1 VENTQLT
8 TFVETTRDDA
18 MQSVYDAL
26 TFVNYVEVLDGKI
39 TLGGGFFNPNYPT
52 LDADLALLDQW
63 RGQQCSTINTIE
75 IERVE
80 EALPRAWVPSGT
92 NAWWQMALS
101 EPTAIGLVQ
110 IEAPMVRAD
119 SNPTATR
126 PEEGSFTQ
134 DSGGYDCRSSW
145 LFKSNRCLAG
155 RTSALTRYPT
165 AASIGRMTVAQ
176 AKALDNWYWPAKGIA
191 TRPNRYMLDAAGLSG
206 GGREQGQF
214 SASKNEGLIVGVS
227 NVECKQDTC
236 EITDATRCDVV
247 TVVQKC
253 RSSQN
258 DYWSLCPVTV
268 DCKGKSGK
276 YVYIQ
281 LPGMDRVFSV
291 TTVRI
296 NRAEPAATDNEFV
309 CYPVQARALVE
320 ASDTEYVTS
329 ADPENEIFY
338 SSCLQREKVIEW
350 RPLAKEPV
358 NREDKWVYNGQCLTC
373 ASFQKAST
381 DYNDTLS
388 AVNRFEFTDV
398 CADCDGTWD
407 SLNPTESR
415 TDAPTTQAPSLPIGQ
430 TGKPSLAPTRLPTAA
445 PTSTPTNKPVVYSA
459 VEYETKYFAPATF
472 NIPLSPYA
480 ADLSKQVAALLGYSE
495 QRVYVST
502 LFRKN
507 PPVPAATGKLTV
519 GGVAIAY
526 EVSTDKT
533 KVTVTATAP
542 GTVWIAV
549 GLGLKMAGGK
559 VVLGRKDGGVTER
572 SMTAYGVAGV
582 GDALATATID
592 TGATFVQ
599 ANGQS
604 ILTFTAASIAGQA
617 IQISGT
623 DNIIAA
629 MGPADNSFGTHA
641 SKGTAP
647 LRWIPLPTITGS
659 LTVGGVE
666 IKYQL
671 STDRSKVTMT
681 ATAPGTVWVAVGLG
695 RKMTGGKVVL
705 GMISGNALTVTER
718 SMTANGRAGV
728 GNPLA
733 TATIDTGATF
743 VQANGQSILTFT
755 AASIAG
761 QAIQIS
767 GTDNI
772 IAAMGPADNSFGKH
786 ASRDTASMTWIP
798 AVTAAATPAE
808 PPSAYIELKFTLRPD
823 TVATFTF
830 DQVDL
835 DLISDPTAL
844 TRLYDKQFP
853 WHTCAQLHGA

>member
-1 VENTQLT
+1 MGNHCAQVTTYHNHAGPGFKQGHASGTTQPPVGSPFNSFLGCHVENTQLT
-8 TFVETTRDDA
+8 TFLETARDNKDGL
-18 MQSVYDAL
+18 YDAL

-39 TLGGGFFNPNYPT
+39 TLGGGFFNPNYP
-52 LDADLALLDQW
+52 DPVFSDLAQLDKY

-119 SNPTATR
+119 SNPTAMR

-155 RTSALTRYPT
+155 RTRALTRYPT
-165 AASIGRMTVAQ
+165 AASIGRMPVAQ

-191 TRPNRYMLDAAGLSG
+191 ARPNRFMLDPAGLSGAAG

-227 NVECKQDTC
+227 NVECKADTC
-236 EITDATRCDVV
+236 EITDSTRCDVV

-291 TTVRI
+291 TTVRV
-296 NRAEPAATDNEFV
+296 NRAEPLAADNEFV

-338 SSCLQREKVIEW
+338 SSCLQREKIVEW
-350 RPLAKEPV
+350 RPLPKEPV

-373 ASFQKAST
+373 ASFQKASANT

-388 AVNRFEFTDV
+388 AVNRFEFTDM

-407 SLNPTESR
+407 SDKPSDSRR
-415 TDAPTTQAPSLPIGQ
+415 TDAPTTQAPSPPNGQ
-430 TGKPSLAPTRLPTAA
+430 TGAPTLAPTRRPTAA

-459 VEYETKYFAPATF
+459 VEYESKYFAPATF
-472 NIPLSPYA
+472 HIPLSPYA
-480 ADLSKQVAALLGYSE
+480 ADLSKQVAALLGYSD

-559 VVLGRKDGGVTER
+559 VVLG
-572 SMTAYGVAGV
+572 
-582 GDALATATID
+582 
-592 TGATFVQ
+592 
-599 ANGQS
+599 
-604 ILTFTAASIAGQA
+604 
-617 IQISGT
+617 
-623 DNIIAA
+623 
-629 MGPADNSFGTHA
+629 
-641 SKGTAP
+641 
-647 LRWIPLPTITGS
+647 
-659 LTVGGVE
+659 
-666 IKYQL
+666 
-671 STDRSKVTMT
+671 
-681 ATAPGTVWVAVGLG
+681 
-695 RKMTGGKVVL
+695 
-705 GMISGNALTVTER
+705 MISGNALTVTER
-718 SMTANGRAGV
+718 SMTATGAAGV

-743 VQANGQSILTFT
+743 VQANGQSVLTFT

-761 QAIQIS
+761 QAINLA

-772 IAAMGPADNSFGKH
+772 IAAMGPADNSFAKH

-798 AVTAAATPAE
+798 GVTERAPAE
-808 PPSAYIELKFTLRPD
+808 PPAAYIELKFTLRPD

-835 DLISDPTAL
+835 DLIVDSNAL
-844 TRLYDKQFP
+844 TRPYD
-853 WHTCAQLHGA
+853 